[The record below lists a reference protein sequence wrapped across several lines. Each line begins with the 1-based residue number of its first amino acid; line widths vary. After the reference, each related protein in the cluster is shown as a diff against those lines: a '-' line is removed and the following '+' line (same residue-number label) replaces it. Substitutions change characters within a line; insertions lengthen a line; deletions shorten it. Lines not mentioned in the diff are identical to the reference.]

1 MAKRE
6 GNMLPIDRTRVDDVC
21 LAFLHELAE
30 PLTAI
35 ACHTGAARRLSAS
48 HQAESLATIADSLE
62 QIRSE
67 IIRASDVVKRF
78 RSYVQKEAKQR
89 LDSIEKTA
97 DEPAILSS
105 K

>member
-1 MAKRE
+1 
-6 GNMLPIDRTRVDDVC
+6 MLPTDLSQVDDVC
-21 LAFLHELAE
+21 LTFLHELDE

-67 IIRASDVVKRF
+67 IMRASDVIKRF

-89 LDSIEKTA
+89 LDNIEKTA